1 MDTVL
6 GAEIHGADEAAN
18 PCMLDPVTKCAIF
31 GISQVVG
38 EIRGGAVL
46 VHGPKG
52 CAFPAFEATHLSQV
66 SFNYSEMC
74 EKSVIF
80 GGEELLRL
88 KLWETYRDNDSS
100 LLGVISTCSS
110 EIIGDDIVGVMA
122 SANLPVPTLKFE
134 GAGFKRNHR
143 QAVDYAMETLLKEF
157 LAPSGTSDGSV
168 NLLCHV
174 SSHSRW
180 KDDCAQLEAMLGGFG
195 VPVRKLFLDNEL
207 DDLRQASAATLSVL
221 AAPDVGEGAARLL
234 QRKANIPF
242 IAPLPPIGMERSVN
256 WLLEVAQALGK
267 SLTRTEVDQLAEA
280 TRRRFL
286 NGLGR
291 VISQRPFDKI
301 RTCKIAIV
309 AEPVLAEGY
318 AHLLARELEGVPALV
333 VLRTTNPEDES
344 IRALAD
350 RLPRKTR
357 VVVSG
362 DNARILDELN
372 AIKPDILLGSDL
384 DYITYRGLGKDA
396 KVAFVGI
403 AQPSTRRLFL
413 NPRSYW
419 GFDGA
424 LNFIEDLVNAVT
436 ETHN

>member
-1 MDTVL
+1 MNTMH
-6 GAEIHGADEAAN
+6 GAEIHGAEEATNA
-18 PCMLDPVTKCAIF
+18 CMVDPVTKCAIF

-80 GGEELLRL
+80 GGEELLHQ
-88 KLWETYRDNDSS
+88 KLWETYYDSNAA
-100 LLGVISTCSS
+100 LVGVISTCSS
-110 EIIGDDIVGVMA
+110 EIIGDDIVGVMN
-122 SANLPVPTLKFE
+122 SAGLPVPTMKFE

-143 QAVDYAMETLLKEF
+143 QAVDYTMETMLKEM
-157 LAPSGTSDGSV
+157 LAPRESSDGSI

-180 KDDCAQLEAMLGGFG
+180 KDDCVQLEAMLGRFG
-195 VPVRKLFLDNEL
+195 MPVRKLFLDNDL
-207 DDLRQASAATLSVL
+207 DDLRQASAADLTVL
-221 AAPDVGEGAARLL
+221 GAPDVGEGAARLL
-234 QRKANIPF
+234 KRKAKIPVV
-242 IAPLPPIGMERSVN
+242 APLPPIGMERSVN
-256 WLLEVAQALGK
+256 WMLEVAEALGRPM
-267 SLTRTEVDQLAEA
+267 TRAEADVMAEA

-301 RTCKIAIV
+301 RTGKIAIV

-318 AHLLARELEGVPALV
+318 AHLLARELEGAPALI
-333 VLRTTNPEDES
+333 VLRTANPEDEA
-344 IRALAD
+344 IRTLAE
-350 RLPRKTR
+350 RLPRTSR

-362 DNARILDELN
+362 DNARILEELN
-372 AIKPDILLGSDL
+372 VIKPDILLGSDL
-384 DYITYRGLGKDA
+384 DYITYRGLGKNV

-419 GFDGA
+419 GFDGV